1 MLVMLCQSIL
11 GLSDEEIVADYHK
24 SDVMREPLASEVMKP
39 RRKGRL
45 DRNLFSGSPR
55 EAMSRA
61 LDSVRK
67 KHGSVS
73 PGYVDFIGF
82 DQSWR
87 ERLRQSI
94 EETSLFSS
102 KL

>member
-11 GLSDEEIVADYHK
+11 GLSDEEIVEDYFK
-24 SDVMREPLASEVMKP
+24 WDIMRESSASDIVKP
-39 RRKGRL
+39 RRKGKL
-45 DRNLFSGSPR
+45 DRNMFAGAPR
-55 EAMSRA
+55 EAMLQT
-61 LDSVRK
+61 LDYVRT

-73 PGYVDFIGF
+73 PAYVDAIGF

-87 ERLRQSI
+87 ERLRKAVSV
-94 EETSLFSS
+94 LPS

>member
-1 MLVMLCQSIL
+1 MLCQSIL

-24 SDVMREPLASEVMKP
+24 SDVMRESSASEVMKP
-39 RRKGRL
+39 RRKGKL
-45 DRNLFSGSPR
+45 DRNLFSGAPR
-55 EAMSRA
+55 EAMVQA
-61 LDSVRK
+61 LDCIRK

-87 ERLRQSI
+87 ERLVQCI
-94 EETSLFSS
+94 EESSLFSS